1 MRCAA
6 ALLCAVL
13 CCTLRCMGVA
23 MGGAQRLLFGAWLLL
38 NFIQHAALISEYHKH
53 FKLFHCSAKKVWMQS
68 VTSSGQWKGERE
80 ERRVKSEEERVQ
92 INFNWIQSNWM
103 PGILLTT
110 VSNAIKFNCKFIAG
124 HSEYSPPT
132 HSLSGPSSSEWPVST
147 QPPTR
152 RTLAFKSSELL
163 FIAHSHARSITPN
176 RIQNRKCS
184 LVKGK
189 GRQLSAQ
196 EGQLGA
202 TLSAVFNYLVG
213 CLICWHFWFGQTDRQ
228 TDAHG
233 HSHCQFG
240 LVSHFCLCFS
250 LSVLL
255 YCINALNSTRSTG
268 HDVILIDSL

>member
-1 MRCAA
+1 MWHRAD
-6 ALLCAVL
+6 
-13 CCTLRCMGVA
+13 
-23 MGGAQRLLFGAWLLL
+23 
-38 NFIQHAALISEYHKH
+38 
-53 FKLFHCSAKKVWMQS
+53 
-68 VTSSGQWKGERE
+68 SGRGRGRKE
-80 ERRVKSEEERVQ
+80 EWRVKRRECKSISIE
-92 INFNWIQSNWM
+92 FNRIECLAFCWQLWVMQLNSIANS
-103 PGILLTT
+103 LLDTAST
-110 VSNAIKFNCKFIAG
+110 RR
-124 HSEYSPPT
+124 PLT

-176 RIQNRKCS
+176 RIQNRKWR

-233 HSHCQFG
+233 HSHSQFG
-240 LVSHFCLCFS
+240 LV
-250 LSVLL
+250 
-255 YCINALNSTRSTG
+255 
-268 HDVILIDSL
+268 